1 MIFMVYSKKVMQC
14 FKKPKNMGKMKNPDA
29 VGKVGNIVCGD
40 VMWIYIKVK
49 NNRIK
54 DIKFQTLGCVAAI
67 ATSSMVTEI
76 AKGKTLRE
84 ALKINKTSILKKLGG
99 LPSIKIHCS
108 MLATDA
114 LHEAIYNYLNTNKLK
129 IPKELEKNHE
139 RILKTLNKIGH

>member
-40 VMWIYIKVK
+40 VMWVYIKIK
-49 NNRIK
+49 NNKIK
-54 DIKFQTLGCVAAI
+54 DIKFQTFGCVAAI

-76 AKGKTLRE
+76 AKGKTIE
-84 ALKINKTSILKKLGG
+84 HALKIKKESILKKLGG
-99 LPSIKIHCS
+99 LPMIKIHCS
-108 MLATDA
+108 MLAIDA
-114 LHEAIYNYLNTNKLK
+114 LHEAIYNYLNKNKQK

-139 RILKTLNKIGH
+139 KIIKILNKIQH